1 MSSSYQIIVLFIPVV
16 SFFINIITQ
25 LSVNFFNNKCGLLKS
40 EYYGFISG
48 FLFLCF
54 FQGFISYNI
63 YSSFIYREIISIVI
77 TNIIIYCCLGYCYF
91 HFVNLAVTARRIRLL
106 RLIYSFEE
114 GLDYPEIL
122 KRYNGKKM
130 IDNRIKRLI
139 GSGQIEKHGE
149 KFFIGNSTMLMISNI
164 ILLFK
169 LIVIGKKS
177 EFDSN

>member
-25 LSVNFFNNKCGLLKS
+25 LSVNLFNNKCGLLKS

-54 FQGFISYNI
+54 FEGFFSYYI
-63 YSSFIYREIISIVI
+63 YSSFIHREIISIAI

-106 RLIYSFEE
+106 RLIYSHDK
-114 GLDYPEIL
+114 GLTYPEIL
-122 KRYNGKKM
+122 RMYNGKKM

-139 GSGQIEKHGE
+139 GSGQIEKNG
-149 KFFIGNSTMLMISNI
+149 KTYFIANRTMLLISEM
-164 ILLFK
+164 ILLLK

-177 EFDSN
+177 EFD